1 MKIREIIS
9 EGWLTEGPD
18 DSENEDLIT
27 ILLYLKERSEDD
39 AESATLRTDS
49 VIQLVR
55 NAGRSMFDY
64 HALTSAFESDEAVKN
79 LIKTFSKDEI
89 TLKSDND
96 DSEDE
101 TFDNEEDQAMNPEDT
116 VQNMAQSAA
125 NKRS

>member
-9 EGWLTEGPD
+9 EGWLTEGPED
-18 DSENEDLIT
+18 LDNTDLIT

-39 AESATLRTDS
+39 AKTATLRTDS

-64 HALTSAFESDEAVKN
+64 NALTSAFENDEAVKN
-79 LIKTFSKDEI
+79 LIKTFNKDEI
-89 TLKSDND
+89 TLKSDD
-96 DSEDE
+96 PDEEE
-101 TFDNEEDQAMNPEDT
+101 TFDNDEDAVTSPEDT
-116 VQNMAQSAA
+116 VQSMAKSAA